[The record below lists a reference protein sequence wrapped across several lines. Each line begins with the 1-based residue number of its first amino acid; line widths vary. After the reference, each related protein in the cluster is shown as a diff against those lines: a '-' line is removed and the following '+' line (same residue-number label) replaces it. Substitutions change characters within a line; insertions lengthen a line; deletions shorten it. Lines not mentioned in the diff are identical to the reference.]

1 MKITTRR
8 LHDTPPGQVRMR
20 NVLRWCHERYSR
32 NYRHCARRMQS
43 SRRRSECLLCIRKD
57 LVSCDEASLLPMEL
71 PNPTTY
77 LLSWHSLVN
86 TEDASKKIGKL
97 SKEIGAREAQLRS
110 EAMVTE
116 EYERRIWE
124 MEALVNDA
132 KEREELIHSG

>member
-1 MKITTRR
+1 M
-8 LHDTPPGQVRMR
+8 
-20 NVLRWCHERYSR
+20 
-32 NYRHCARRMQS
+32 
-43 SRRRSECLLCIRKD
+43 LCIRKD

-71 PNPTTY
+71 PKPTTY

-132 KEREELIHSG
+132 KEREELIHAG